1 MRKMVLFSAAVL
13 AAGVATAANPTKV
26 TEARMSTEG
35 LRAERM
41 NQQVFSKTAVTLR
54 MNDKSNVVASK
65 QLKDGSSIDLVRGN
79 DGHLYKVLNRS
90 LRASDKIAQ
99 SKSRINAPAVMKA
112 DENATLFEGFESYE
126 GQTSRGWVP
135 EGWSQ
140 ESKTNPPHVAPEGK
154 GTCLVW
160 EATKGDGFTPAYS
173 GTYVERVQVSMA
185 DFTADPITFAEQQDE
200 WLITKAIT
208 PKTGDY
214 LTFQLCYSPCFT
226 LLNESTMD
234 FSSVN
239 NILEVLVT
247 TDDGK
252 TWEKVWDVL
261 DDARSYTVDELWDDG
276 SSFVRPYHPMLV
288 NISKY
293 VGKNIK
299 IAFRYYG
306 INGESMMLD
315 DVKVG
320 EATPTAAATAPNAVF
335 PIGLSLDGYNL
346 NDASGNVLNLALA
359 PYKTSLE
366 WTNVSPAYESCTWT
380 YPDEEGNETTSSSKN
395 LEAPEY
401 GFGQYDAPSLVTKIG
416 SKTSDAAKLYDAV
429 QYGGSV
435 MLRNGDNYLSFDAAM
450 YDLNRLVSK
459 KAKFSLTRD
468 GVFGMGATSDA
479 TWNQL
484 LKTEGMKVTGMGMFI
499 PQPAAPYTLSSA
511 NAVVYYTAG
520 KLTDKSQLKAT
531 VYKVE
536 DDGSFTAMA
545 EGYCSPSE
553 FYKADEESNT
563 KAIFYFEREIDG
575 LPTQAELFVDYPIVI
590 QFSADLAEGEE
601 FDFVNAFDSAPN
613 EVENNVYVFFND
625 AEGTRKMINTTA
637 LSFEDGSAAAG
648 LYASFDATYSWLR
661 SDEDAFEAKPAGES
675 KTFDLDSYYN
685 LVSSKGEN
693 LATATGEGLGD
704 WYTVSFANGSGTE
717 PAKMTVTVNALPE
730 GTDVRSSYFDVEVF
744 GMKKRFYVAQHSEAG
759 VSDLAVSA
767 TKAFVNG
774 GNIVVSS
781 PKATRV
787 AVYNVAGQ
795 KVAEQAFAGKATI
808 KASDFAKGIYVLKF
822 NDNTVLKLTKQ
833 GI

>member
-1 MRKMVLFSAAVL
+1 MRKIVLFSAAVL
-13 AAGVATAANPTKV
+13 ATGVAMAANPTKV
-26 TEARMSTEG
+26 TETRMSSAG

-41 NQQVFSKTAVTLR
+41 NQQFFNKTAVTLR
-54 MNDKSNVVASK
+54 ANDKSNVVASK
-65 QLKDGSSIDLVRGN
+65 QLKDGSSINLVKGN

-90 LRASDKIAQ
+90 LRASDKITP

-135 EGWSQ
+135 EGWSH

-160 EATKGDGFTPAYS
+160 EATKGDGFTSAYS

-226 LLNESTMD
+226 LLNESAMD

-276 SSFVRPYHPMLV
+276 SSFVRPYRPMLV

-346 NDASGNVLNLALA
+346 SDGSGNVLNLALA

-401 GFGQYDAPSLVTKIG
+401 GFGQYGAPSLVTKIG
-416 SKTSDAAKLYDAV
+416 SKTSDAVKLYDAV

-435 MLRNGDNYLSFDAAM
+435 MINHGDSYLSFDAAM

-459 KAKFSLTRD
+459 KAKFSLAGD

-553 FYKADEESNT
+553 IYKADDKSYP
-563 KAIFYFEREIDG
+563 KAVFYFEREIDG

-685 LVSSKGEN
+685 LVNSKGEN

-717 PAKMTVTVNALPE
+717 PAKMTVAVSALPE

-795 KVAEQAFAGKATI
+795 KVAEQAFAGKTTI

-822 NDNTVLKLTKQ
+822 NDNTVLKLTK
-833 GI
+833 

>member
-1 MRKMVLFSAAVL
+1 
-13 AAGVATAANPTKV
+13 
-26 TEARMSTEG
+26 
-35 LRAERM
+35 
-41 NQQVFSKTAVTLR
+41 
-54 MNDKSNVVASK
+54 
-65 QLKDGSSIDLVRGN
+65 
-79 DGHLYKVLNRS
+79 
-90 LRASDKIAQ
+90 
-99 SKSRINAPAVMKA
+99 
-112 DENATLFEGFESYE
+112 
-126 GQTSRGWVP
+126 
-135 EGWSQ
+135 
-140 ESKTNPPHVAPEGK
+140 
-154 GTCLVW
+154 
-160 EATKGDGFTPAYS
+160 
-173 GTYVERVQVSMA
+173 
-185 DFTADPITFAEQQDE
+185 
-200 WLITKAIT
+200 
-208 PKTGDY
+208 
-214 LTFQLCYSPCFT
+214 
-226 LLNESTMD
+226 
-234 FSSVN
+234 
-239 NILEVLVT
+239 
-247 TDDGK
+247 
-252 TWEKVWDVL
+252 
-261 DDARSYTVDELWDDG
+261 
-276 SSFVRPYHPMLV
+276 MLV

-335 PIGLSLDGYNL
+335 PIGFSLEGYNL
-346 NDASGNVLNLALA
+346 SDGSGNVLNLALA

-401 GFGQYDAPSLVTKIG
+401 GFGQYGAPSLVTKIG
-416 SKTSDAAKLYDAV
+416 SKTSDAVKLYDAV

-435 MLRNGDNYLSFDAAM
+435 MINHGDSYLSFDAAM

-459 KAKFSLTRD
+459 KAKFSLAGD

-553 FYKADEESNT
+553 FYKADEDSNT

-601 FDFVNAFDSAPN
+601 FDFVNAFDSAPD

-685 LVSSKGEN
+685 LVNSKGED

-717 PAKMTVTVNALPE
+717 PAKMTVAVSALPE
-730 GTDVRSSYFDVEVF
+730 GIDVRSSYFDVEVF

-822 NDNTVLKLTKQ
+822 NDNTVLKLTK
-833 GI
+833 

>member
-1 MRKMVLFSAAVL
+1 MVLFSAAVL

-41 NQQVFSKTAVTLR
+41 NQQVFSKTTVTLR

-90 LRASDKIAQ
+90 LRASDKIAP
-99 SKSRINAPAVMKA
+99 SKSCINAPAVMKA

-126 GQTSRGWVP
+126 GLTSRGWVP

-140 ESKTNPPHVAPEGK
+140 VSKTNPPHVAPEGE

-160 EATKGDGFTPAYS
+160 EATQGDGFTSAYS

-214 LTFQLCYSPCFT
+214 LTFQLYYSPCFT

-261 DDARSYTVDELWDDG
+261 DDARSYTEDELWDDG
-276 SSFVRPYHPMLV
+276 RSFVRPYHPMLV

-320 EATPTAAATAPNAVF
+320 EATPTAAVTAPNAVF
-335 PIGLSLDGYNL
+335 PIGLSLEGYNL
-346 NDASGNVLNLALA
+346 SDGSGNVLNLALA

-401 GFGQYDAPSLVTKIG
+401 GFAQYDAPSLVTKIG

-435 MLRNGDNYLSFDAAM
+435 MIRNGDSYLSFDAAM

-459 KAKFSLTRD
+459 KAKFSLARD

-553 FYKADEESNT
+553 IYKADDKSYP
-563 KAIFYFEREIDG
+563 KAVFYFEREIDG

-590 QFSADLAEGEE
+590 QFSANLAEGEE
-601 FDFVNAFDSAPN
+601 FDFVNAFDSAPK

-625 AEGTRKMINTTA
+625 ASGTRKMIDTTA

-685 LVSSKGEN
+685 LVNSKGEN

-704 WYTVSFANGSGTE
+704 WYTVSFANGSDTE

-744 GMKKRFYVAQHSEAG
+744 GMMKRFYVAQHSEAG

-822 NDNTVLKLTKQ
+822 NDNTVLKLTK
-833 GI
+833 

>member
-1 MRKMVLFSAAVL
+1 M
-13 AAGVATAANPTKV
+13 
-26 TEARMSTEG
+26 
-35 LRAERM
+35 
-41 NQQVFSKTAVTLR
+41 
-54 MNDKSNVVASK
+54 
-65 QLKDGSSIDLVRGN
+65 
-79 DGHLYKVLNRS
+79 
-90 LRASDKIAQ
+90 
-99 SKSRINAPAVMKA
+99 
-112 DENATLFEGFESYE
+112 
-126 GQTSRGWVP
+126 
-135 EGWSQ
+135 
-140 ESKTNPPHVAPEGK
+140 
-154 GTCLVW
+154 
-160 EATKGDGFTPAYS
+160 
-173 GTYVERVQVSMA
+173 
-185 DFTADPITFAEQQDE
+185 
-200 WLITKAIT
+200 
-208 PKTGDY
+208 
-214 LTFQLCYSPCFT
+214 
-226 LLNESTMD
+226 
-234 FSSVN
+234 
-239 NILEVLVT
+239 
-247 TDDGK
+247 
-252 TWEKVWDVL
+252 L
-261 DDARSYTVDELWDDG
+261 DDARSYTEDELWDDG
-276 SSFVRPYHPMLV
+276 MSFVRPYHPMLV

-335 PIGLSLDGYNL
+335 PIGFSLEGYNL
-346 NDASGNVLNLALA
+346 SDGSGNVLNLALA

-401 GFGQYDAPSLVTKIG
+401 GFGQYGAPSLVTKIG
-416 SKTSDAAKLYDAV
+416 SKTSDAVKLYDAV

-435 MLRNGDNYLSFDAAM
+435 MINHGDSYLSFDAAM

-459 KAKFSLTRD
+459 KAKFSLAGD

-553 FYKADEESNT
+553 FYKADEDSNT

-601 FDFVNAFDSAPN
+601 FDFVNAFDSAPD

-685 LVSSKGEN
+685 LVNSKGED

-717 PAKMTVTVNALPE
+717 PAKMTVAVSALPE
-730 GTDVRSSYFDVEVF
+730 GIDVRSSYFDVEVF

-822 NDNTVLKLTKQ
+822 NDNTVLKLTK
-833 GI
+833 

>member
-13 AAGVATAANPTKV
+13 ATGVAMATNPTKV
-26 TEARMSTEG
+26 TETRMSSAG

-41 NQQVFSKTAVTLR
+41 NQQFFNKTAVTLR
-54 MNDKSNVVASK
+54 ANDKSNVVASK
-65 QLKDGSSIDLVRGN
+65 QLKDGSSINLVKGN

-90 LRASDKIAQ
+90 LRASDKITP

-135 EGWSQ
+135 ESWSQ

-160 EATKGDGFTPAYS
+160 EATKGDGFTSAYS
-173 GTYVERVQVSMA
+173 GTYVERVQVSIA

-214 LTFQLCYSPCFT
+214 LTFQLCYSPFFT
-226 LLNESTMD
+226 LFNESTMD

-261 DDARSYTVDELWDDG
+261 DDARSYTEDELWDDG

-346 NDASGNVLNLALA
+346 NDGSGNVLNLALA

-401 GFGQYDAPSLVTKIG
+401 GFGQYGAPSLVTKIG
-416 SKTSDAAKLYDAV
+416 SETSDAAKLYDAV

-435 MLRNGDNYLSFDAAM
+435 MLRNGDNYMSFDAAM

-459 KAKFSLTRD
+459 KAKFSLAGD

-479 TWNQL
+479 TWNRL
-484 LKTEGMKVTGMGMFI
+484 LETEDLKVTGMGMFI

-511 NAVVYYTAG
+511 NVAVYYTDG

-545 EGYCSPSE
+545 EGYCTPSE
-553 FYKADEESNT
+553 IYKADDKSWP
-563 KAIFYFEREIDG
+563 KAVFYFEREIDG

-601 FDFVNAFDSAPN
+601 FDFVNAFDSAPD

-637 LSFEDGSAAAG
+637 LSSKDGSAAAG

-717 PAKMTVTVNALPE
+717 PAKMTVAVSALPE

-822 NDNTVLKLTKQ
+822 NDNTVLKLTK
-833 GI
+833 

>member
-41 NQQVFSKTAVTLR
+41 NQQVFSKTAVALR

-126 GQTSRGWVP
+126 GLTSRGWVP

-160 EATKGDGFTPAYS
+160 EATKGDGFTSAYS

-226 LLNESTMD
+226 LLDETTMK
-234 FSSVN
+234 FTAVN

-276 SSFVRPYHPMLV
+276 RSFVRPYHPMLV

-320 EATPTAAATAPNAVF
+320 EATPTAAVTAPNAVF
-335 PIGLSLDGYNL
+335 PIGLSLEGYNL
-346 NDASGNVLNLALA
+346 SDGSGNVLNLALA

-401 GFGQYDAPSLVTKIG
+401 GFAQYDAPSLVTKIG

-435 MLRNGDNYLSFDAAM
+435 MIRNGDSYLSFDAAM

-459 KAKFSLTRD
+459 KAKFSLARD

-553 FYKADEESNT
+553 IYKADDKSYP
-563 KAIFYFEREIDG
+563 KAVFYFEREIDG

-601 FDFVNAFDSAPN
+601 FDFVNAFDSAPK

-625 AEGTRKMINTTA
+625 ASGTRKMINTTA

-704 WYTVSFANGSGTE
+704 WYTVSFANGSDTE

-744 GMKKRFYVAQHSEAG
+744 GMMKRFYVAQHSEAG

-822 NDNTVLKLTKQ
+822 NDNTVLKLTK
-833 GI
+833 

>member
-13 AAGVATAANPTKV
+13 ATGVAMAANPTKV
-26 TEARMSTEG
+26 TETRMSSAG

-41 NQQVFSKTAVTLR
+41 NQQFFNKTAVTLR
-54 MNDKSNVVASK
+54 ANDKSNVVASK
-65 QLKDGSSIDLVRGN
+65 QLKDGSSIDLVKGN

-90 LRASDKIAQ
+90 LRASDKITP

-112 DENATLFEGFESYE
+112 DEEATLFEGFESYK

-160 EATKGDGFTPAYS
+160 EATKGDGFTYAYS

-261 DDARSYTVDELWDDG
+261 DDARSYTEDELWDDG
-276 SSFVRPYHPMLV
+276 MNFVRPYHPMLV

-320 EATPTAAATAPNAVF
+320 EATPTAAVTAPNAVF
-335 PIGLSLDGYNL
+335 PIGLSLEGYNL
-346 NDASGNVLNLALA
+346 SDGSGNVLNLALA

-380 YPDEEGNETTSSSKN
+380 YPDDEGNETTSSSKN

-401 GFGQYDAPSLVTKIG
+401 SFAQYVAPSLVTKIG
-416 SKTSDAAKLYDAV
+416 SKTSDAVKLYDVV
-429 QYGGSV
+429 QYGGYV
-435 MLRNGDNYLSFDAAM
+435 MIKDGDNSLPFDAAM
-450 YDLNRLVSK
+450 YDLNRFVSK
-459 KAKFSLTRD
+459 KATFASARD

-511 NAVVYYTAG
+511 NAAVYYTDG

-553 FYKADEESNT
+553 FYQADEDSNP

-601 FDFVNAFDSAPN
+601 FDFVNAFDSAPD

-637 LSFEDGSAAAG
+637 LSFTDGSAAAG

-717 PAKMTVTVNALPE
+717 PAKMTVAVSALPE

-781 PKATRV
+781 PKATSV

-795 KVAEQAFAGKATI
+795 KVAEQVFAGKATI

-822 NDNTVLKLTKQ
+822 NDNTVLKLTK
-833 GI
+833 

>member
-13 AAGVATAANPTKV
+13 ATGVAMAANPTKV
-26 TEARMSTEG
+26 TETRMSSAG

-41 NQQVFSKTAVTLR
+41 NQQVFSKTAVALR

-90 LRASDKIAQ
+90 LRASDKIAP
-99 SKSRINAPAVMKA
+99 SKSCINAPAVMKA

-126 GQTSRGWVP
+126 GLTSRGWVP

-140 ESKTNPPHVAPEGK
+140 VSKTNPPHVAPEGE

-160 EATKGDGFTPAYS
+160 EATQGDGFTSAYS

-214 LTFQLCYSPCFT
+214 LTFQLYYSPCFT

-261 DDARSYTVDELWDDG
+261 DDARSYTEDELWDDG
-276 SSFVRPYHPMLV
+276 RSFVRPYHPMLV

-320 EATPTAAATAPNAVF
+320 EATPTAAVTAPNAVF
-335 PIGLSLDGYNL
+335 PIGLSLEGYNL
-346 NDASGNVLNLALA
+346 SDGSGNVLNLALA

-401 GFGQYDAPSLVTKIG
+401 GFAQYDAPSLVTKIG

-435 MLRNGDNYLSFDAAM
+435 MIRNGDSYLSFDAAM

-459 KAKFSLTRD
+459 KAKFSLARD

-553 FYKADEESNT
+553 IYKADDKSYP
-563 KAIFYFEREIDG
+563 KAVFYFEREIDG

-590 QFSADLAEGEE
+590 QFSANLAEGEE
-601 FDFVNAFDSAPN
+601 FDFVNAFDSAPK

-625 AEGTRKMINTTA
+625 ASGTRKMIDTTA

-685 LVSSKGEN
+685 LVNSKGEN

-704 WYTVSFANGSGTE
+704 WYTVSFANGSDTE

-744 GMKKRFYVAQHSEAG
+744 GMMKRFYVAQHSEAG

-822 NDNTVLKLTKQ
+822 NDNTVLKLTK
-833 GI
+833 

>member
-13 AAGVATAANPTKV
+13 AAGVAMAANPTKV
-26 TEARMSTEG
+26 TETRMSSAG

-41 NQQVFSKTAVTLR
+41 NQQVFSKTAVALR

-126 GQTSRGWVP
+126 GLTSRGWVP

-160 EATKGDGFTPAYS
+160 EATKGDGFTSAYS

-226 LLNESTMD
+226 LLDETTMK
-234 FSSVN
+234 FTAVN

-276 SSFVRPYHPMLV
+276 RSFVRPYHPMLV

-320 EATPTAAATAPNAVF
+320 EATPTAAVTAPNAVF
-335 PIGLSLDGYNL
+335 PIGLSLEGYNL
-346 NDASGNVLNLALA
+346 SDGSGNVLNLALA

-401 GFGQYDAPSLVTKIG
+401 GFAQYDAPSLVTKIG

-435 MLRNGDNYLSFDAAM
+435 MIRNGDSYLSFDAAM

-459 KAKFSLTRD
+459 KAKFSLARD

-553 FYKADEESNT
+553 IYKADDKSYP
-563 KAIFYFEREIDG
+563 KAVFYFEREIDG

-590 QFSADLAEGEE
+590 QFSANLAEGEE
-601 FDFVNAFDSAPN
+601 FDFVNAFDSAPK

-625 AEGTRKMINTTA
+625 ASGTRKMINTTA

-685 LVSSKGEN
+685 LVNSKGEN

-704 WYTVSFANGSGTE
+704 WYTVSFANGSDTE

-822 NDNTVLKLTKQ
+822 NDNTVLKLTK
-833 GI
+833 

>member
-13 AAGVATAANPTKV
+13 ATGVAMAANPMKV
-26 TEARMSTEG
+26 TETRMSSAG

-41 NQQVFSKTAVTLR
+41 NQQFFNKTAVTLR
-54 MNDKSNVVASK
+54 ANDKSNVVASK
-65 QLKDGSSIDLVRGN
+65 QLKDGSSINLVKGN

-90 LRASDKIAQ
+90 LRASDKITP

-160 EATKGDGFTPAYS
+160 EATKGDGFTSAYS
-173 GTYVERVQVSMA
+173 GTYVERVQVSIA

-214 LTFQLCYSPCFT
+214 LTFQLCYSPFFT
-226 LLNESTMD
+226 LFNESTMD

-401 GFGQYDAPSLVTKIG
+401 GFGQYGAPSLVTKIG
-416 SKTSDAAKLYDAV
+416 SKTSDATKLYDAV

-435 MLRNGDNYLSFDAAM
+435 MIKNGNSYLSFDAAM

-459 KAKFSLTRD
+459 KAKFSLASA

-553 FYKADEESNT
+553 IYKADDKSYP
-563 KAIFYFEREIDG
+563 KAVFYFEREIDG

-625 AEGTRKMINTTA
+625 AEGTRKMINTTD

-704 WYTVSFANGSGTE
+704 WYTVSFANGSDTE
-717 PAKMTVTVNALPE
+717 PAKMTVAVSALPE

-744 GMKKRFYVAQHSEAG
+744 GMMKRFYVAQHSEAG

-822 NDNTVLKLTKQ
+822 NDNTVLKLTK
-833 GI
+833 

>member
-13 AAGVATAANPTKV
+13 ATGVAMAANPTKV

-99 SKSRINAPAVMKA
+99 SKSCINAPAVMKA

-126 GQTSRGWVP
+126 GLTSRGWVP

-140 ESKTNPPHVAPEGK
+140 VSKTNPPHVAPEGE

-160 EATKGDGFTPAYS
+160 EATQGDGFTSAYS

-214 LTFQLCYSPCFT
+214 LTFQLYYSPCFT

-261 DDARSYTVDELWDDG
+261 DDARSYTEDELWDDG
-276 SSFVRPYHPMLV
+276 RSFVRPYHPMLV

-320 EATPTAAATAPNAVF
+320 EATPTAAVTAPNAVF
-335 PIGLSLDGYNL
+335 PIGLSLEGYNL
-346 NDASGNVLNLALA
+346 SDGSGNVLNLALA

-401 GFGQYDAPSLVTKIG
+401 GFAQYDAPSLVTKIG

-435 MLRNGDNYLSFDAAM
+435 MIRNGDSYLSFDAAM
-450 YDLNRLVSK
+450 YDLNRIVSK
-459 KAKFSLTRD
+459 KAKFSLARD

-553 FYKADEESNT
+553 IYKADDKSYP
-563 KAIFYFEREIDG
+563 KAVFYFEREIDG

-590 QFSADLAEGEE
+590 QFSANLAEGEE
-601 FDFVNAFDSAPN
+601 FDFVNAFDSAPK

-625 AEGTRKMINTTA
+625 ASGTRKMIDTTA

-685 LVSSKGEN
+685 LVNSKGEN

-704 WYTVSFANGSGTE
+704 WYTVSFANGSDTE

-744 GMKKRFYVAQHSEAG
+744 GMMKRFYVAQHSEAG
-759 VSDLAVSA
+759 VSDLSVSA

-822 NDNTVLKLTKQ
+822 NDNTVLKLTK
-833 GI
+833 

>member
-1 MRKMVLFSAAVL
+1 M
-13 AAGVATAANPTKV
+13 
-26 TEARMSTEG
+26 
-35 LRAERM
+35 
-41 NQQVFSKTAVTLR
+41 
-54 MNDKSNVVASK
+54 
-65 QLKDGSSIDLVRGN
+65 SIDLVRGN

-90 LRASDKIAQ
+90 LRASDKIAP
-99 SKSRINAPAVMKA
+99 SKSCINAPAVMKA

-126 GQTSRGWVP
+126 GLTSRGWVP

-140 ESKTNPPHVAPEGK
+140 VSKTNPPHVAPEGE

-160 EATKGDGFTPAYS
+160 EATQGDGFTSAYS

-214 LTFQLCYSPCFT
+214 LTFQLYYSPCFT

-261 DDARSYTVDELWDDG
+261 DDARSYTEDELWDDG
-276 SSFVRPYHPMLV
+276 RSFVRPYHPMLV

-320 EATPTAAATAPNAVF
+320 EATPTAAVTAPNAVF
-335 PIGLSLDGYNL
+335 PIGLSLEGYNL
-346 NDASGNVLNLALA
+346 SDGSGNVLNLALA

-401 GFGQYDAPSLVTKIG
+401 GFAQYDAPSLVTKIG

-435 MLRNGDNYLSFDAAM
+435 MIRNGDSYLSFDAAM

-459 KAKFSLTRD
+459 KAKFSLARD

-553 FYKADEESNT
+553 IYKADDKSYP
-563 KAIFYFEREIDG
+563 KAVFYFEREIDG

-590 QFSADLAEGEE
+590 QFSANLAEGEE
-601 FDFVNAFDSAPN
+601 FDFVNAFDSAPK

-625 AEGTRKMINTTA
+625 ASGTRKMIDTTA

-685 LVSSKGEN
+685 LVNSKGEN

-704 WYTVSFANGSGTE
+704 WYTVSFANGSDTE

-744 GMKKRFYVAQHSEAG
+744 GMMKRFYVAQHSEAG

-822 NDNTVLKLTKQ
+822 NDNTVLKLTK
-833 GI
+833 

>member
-1 MRKMVLFSAAVL
+1 MVLFSAAVL
-13 AAGVATAANPTKV
+13 ATGVAMAANPTKV
-26 TEARMSTEG
+26 TETRMSSAG

-41 NQQVFSKTAVTLR
+41 NQQFFNKTAVTLR
-54 MNDKSNVVASK
+54 ANDKSNVVASK
-65 QLKDGSSIDLVRGN
+65 QLKDGSSINLVKGN

-140 ESKTNPPHVAPEGK
+140 ESKTNPPHVAPEGE

-160 EATKGDGFTPAYS
+160 EATQGDGFTSAYS

-239 NILEVLVT
+239 NILEILVT

-261 DDARSYTVDELWDDG
+261 DDARSYTEDELWDDG
-276 SSFVRPYHPMLV
+276 MSFVRPYHPMLV

-346 NDASGNVLNLALA
+346 SDGSGNVLNLALA

-366 WTNVSPAYESCTWT
+366 WTNVSPAFESCTWT
-380 YPDEEGNETTSSSKN
+380 FPDEEGNETTSSSKN

-416 SKTSDAAKLYDAV
+416 SKTS
-429 QYGGSV
+429 
-435 MLRNGDNYLSFDAAM
+435 
-450 YDLNRLVSK
+450 
-459 KAKFSLTRD
+459 
-468 GVFGMGATSDA
+468 
-479 TWNQL
+479 
-484 LKTEGMKVTGMGMFI
+484 
-499 PQPAAPYTLSSA
+499 
-511 NAVVYYTAG
+511 
-520 KLTDKSQLKAT
+520 
-531 VYKVE
+531 
-536 DDGSFTAMA
+536 
-545 EGYCSPSE
+545 
-553 FYKADEESNT
+553 
-563 KAIFYFEREIDG
+563 
-575 LPTQAELFVDYPIVI
+575 
-590 QFSADLAEGEE
+590 
-601 FDFVNAFDSAPN
+601 
-613 EVENNVYVFFND
+613 
-625 AEGTRKMINTTA
+625 
-637 LSFEDGSAAAG
+637 
-648 LYASFDATYSWLR
+648 
-661 SDEDAFEAKPAGES
+661 
-675 KTFDLDSYYN
+675 
-685 LVSSKGEN
+685 
-693 LATATGEGLGD
+693 
-704 WYTVSFANGSGTE
+704 
-717 PAKMTVTVNALPE
+717 
-730 GTDVRSSYFDVEVF
+730 
-744 GMKKRFYVAQHSEAG
+744 
-759 VSDLAVSA
+759 
-767 TKAFVNG
+767 
-774 GNIVVSS
+774 
-781 PKATRV
+781 
-787 AVYNVAGQ
+787 
-795 KVAEQAFAGKATI
+795 
-808 KASDFAKGIYVLKF
+808 
-822 NDNTVLKLTKQ
+822 
-833 GI
+833 

>member
-126 GQTSRGWVP
+126 GLTSRGWVP

-160 EATKGDGFTPAYS
+160 EATKGDGFTSAYS

-226 LLNESTMD
+226 LLDETTMK
-234 FSSVN
+234 FTAVN

-276 SSFVRPYHPMLV
+276 RSFVRPYHPMLV

-320 EATPTAAATAPNAVF
+320 EATPTAAVTAPNAVF
-335 PIGLSLDGYNL
+335 PIGLSLEGYNL
-346 NDASGNVLNLALA
+346 SDGSGNVLNLALA

-401 GFGQYDAPSLVTKIG
+401 GFAQYDAPSLVTKIG

-435 MLRNGDNYLSFDAAM
+435 MIRNGDSYLSFDAAM

-459 KAKFSLTRD
+459 KAKFSLARD

-553 FYKADEESNT
+553 IYKADDKSYP
-563 KAIFYFEREIDG
+563 KAVFYFEREIDG

-590 QFSADLAEGEE
+590 QFSANLAEGEE
-601 FDFVNAFDSAPN
+601 FDFVNAFDSAPK

-625 AEGTRKMINTTA
+625 ASGTRKMIDTTA

-685 LVSSKGEN
+685 LVNSKGEN

-704 WYTVSFANGSGTE
+704 WYTVSFANGLDTE

-744 GMKKRFYVAQHSEAG
+744 GMMKRFYVAQHSEAG

-781 PKATRV
+781 PKATSV
-787 AVYNVAGQ
+787 VVYNVAGQ

-822 NDNTVLKLTKQ
+822 NDNTVLKLTK
-833 GI
+833 

>member
-1 MRKMVLFSAAVL
+1 M
-13 AAGVATAANPTKV
+13 
-26 TEARMSTEG
+26 
-35 LRAERM
+35 
-41 NQQVFSKTAVTLR
+41 
-54 MNDKSNVVASK
+54 
-65 QLKDGSSIDLVRGN
+65 
-79 DGHLYKVLNRS
+79 
-90 LRASDKIAQ
+90 
-99 SKSRINAPAVMKA
+99 
-112 DENATLFEGFESYE
+112 
-126 GQTSRGWVP
+126 
-135 EGWSQ
+135 
-140 ESKTNPPHVAPEGK
+140 
-154 GTCLVW
+154 
-160 EATKGDGFTPAYS
+160 
-173 GTYVERVQVSMA
+173 
-185 DFTADPITFAEQQDE
+185 
-200 WLITKAIT
+200 
-208 PKTGDY
+208 
-214 LTFQLCYSPCFT
+214 
-226 LLNESTMD
+226 
-234 FSSVN
+234 
-239 NILEVLVT
+239 LVT

-335 PIGLSLDGYNL
+335 PIGFSLEGYNL
-346 NDASGNVLNLALA
+346 SDGSGNVLNLALA

-401 GFGQYDAPSLVTKIG
+401 GFGQYGAPSLVTKIG

-435 MLRNGDNYLSFDAAM
+435 MINHGDSYLSFDAAM

-459 KAKFSLTRD
+459 KAKFLLTRD

-553 FYKADEESNT
+553 FYKADEDSNT

-601 FDFVNAFDSAPN
+601 FDFVNAFDSAPD

-685 LVSSKGEN
+685 LVNSKGEN

-822 NDNTVLKLTKQ
+822 NDNTVLKLTK
-833 GI
+833 

>member
-13 AAGVATAANPTKV
+13 ATGVAMAANPTKV
-26 TEARMSTEG
+26 TETRMSSAG

-41 NQQVFSKTAVTLR
+41 NQQFFNKTAVTLR
-54 MNDKSNVVASK
+54 ANDKSNVVASK
-65 QLKDGSSIDLVRGN
+65 QLKDGSSINLVKGN

-90 LRASDKIAQ
+90 LRASDKITP

-126 GQTSRGWVP
+126 GLTSRGWVP

-160 EATKGDGFTPAYS
+160 EATKGDGFTSAYS
-173 GTYVERVQVSMA
+173 GTYVERVQVSIA

-214 LTFQLCYSPCFT
+214 LTFQLCYSPFFT
-226 LLNESTMD
+226 LFNESTMD

-239 NILEVLVT
+239 NILEILVT

-416 SKTSDAAKLYDAV
+416 SKTSDATKLYDAV

-435 MLRNGDNYLSFDAAM
+435 MIKNGDNYLSFDAAM

-459 KAKFSLTRD
+459 KAKFSLASA

-553 FYKADEESNT
+553 IYKADDKSYP
-563 KAIFYFEREIDG
+563 KAVFYFEREIDG

-601 FDFVNAFDSAPN
+601 FDFVNAFDSAPK

-625 AEGTRKMINTTA
+625 AEGTRKMINTTD

-675 KTFDLDSYYN
+675 KTFELDSYYN
-685 LVSSKGEN
+685 LVNSKGEN

-704 WYTVSFANGSGTE
+704 WYTVSFANGSDTE

-744 GMKKRFYVAQHSEAG
+744 GMMKRFYVAQHSEAG

-822 NDNTVLKLTKQ
+822 NDNTVLKLTK
-833 GI
+833 

>member
-1 MRKMVLFSAAVL
+1 M
-13 AAGVATAANPTKV
+13 
-26 TEARMSTEG
+26 
-35 LRAERM
+35 
-41 NQQVFSKTAVTLR
+41 
-54 MNDKSNVVASK
+54 
-65 QLKDGSSIDLVRGN
+65 
-79 DGHLYKVLNRS
+79 
-90 LRASDKIAQ
+90 
-99 SKSRINAPAVMKA
+99 
-112 DENATLFEGFESYE
+112 
-126 GQTSRGWVP
+126 
-135 EGWSQ
+135 
-140 ESKTNPPHVAPEGK
+140 
-154 GTCLVW
+154 
-160 EATKGDGFTPAYS
+160 
-173 GTYVERVQVSMA
+173 
-185 DFTADPITFAEQQDE
+185 
-200 WLITKAIT
+200 
-208 PKTGDY
+208 
-214 LTFQLCYSPCFT
+214 
-226 LLNESTMD
+226 
-234 FSSVN
+234 
-239 NILEVLVT
+239 
-247 TDDGK
+247 
-252 TWEKVWDVL
+252 
-261 DDARSYTVDELWDDG
+261 
-276 SSFVRPYHPMLV
+276 SFVRPYHPMLV

-335 PIGLSLDGYNL
+335 PIGFSLEGYNL
-346 NDASGNVLNLALA
+346 SDASGNVLNLALA

-366 WTNVSPAYESCTWT
+366 WTNVSPAFESCTWT

-416 SKTSDAAKLYDAV
+416 SKTSDAVKLYDAV

-435 MLRNGDNYLSFDAAM
+435 MIKNGDNYMSFDAAM
-450 YDLNRLVSK
+450 YDLNRLVSE
-459 KAKFSLTRD
+459 KAKFSLAGD

-511 NAVVYYTAG
+511 NAAVYYTAG

-553 FYKADEESNT
+553 IYKADDKSYP
-563 KAIFYFEREIDG
+563 KAVFYFEREIDG

-601 FDFVNAFDSAPN
+601 FDFVNAFDSAPD

-685 LVSSKGEN
+685 LVNSKGED

-717 PAKMTVTVNALPE
+717 PAKMTVAVSALPE
-730 GTDVRSSYFDVEVF
+730 GIDVRSSYFDVEVF

-822 NDNTVLKLTKQ
+822 NDNTVLKLTK
-833 GI
+833 

>member
-1 MRKMVLFSAAVL
+1 MREMVLFSAAVL
-13 AAGVATAANPTKV
+13 ATGVAMAANPTKV
-26 TEARMSTEG
+26 TETRMSSAG

-41 NQQVFSKTAVTLR
+41 NQQFFNKTAVTLR
-54 MNDKSNVVASK
+54 ANDKSNVVASK
-65 QLKDGSSIDLVRGN
+65 QLKDGSSINLVKGN

-90 LRASDKIAQ
+90 LRASDKITP

-112 DENATLFEGFESYE
+112 DEDATLFEGFESYE
-126 GQTSRGWVP
+126 GQTSRGWVL

-140 ESKTNPPHVAPEGK
+140 ESKTNPPHVAPEGE

-160 EATKGDGFTPAYS
+160 EATKGDGFTSAYS
-173 GTYVERVQVSMA
+173 GTYVERVQVSIA

-214 LTFQLCYSPCFT
+214 LTFQLCYSPFFT
-226 LLNESTMD
+226 LFNESTMD

-346 NDASGNVLNLALA
+346 NDGSGNVLNLALA

-435 MLRNGDNYLSFDAAM
+435 MINHGDSYLSFDAAM

-459 KAKFSLTRD
+459 KAKFSLASD

-553 FYKADEESNT
+553 FYKADEDSDT

-685 LVSSKGEN
+685 LVNSNGEN

-717 PAKMTVTVNALPE
+717 PAKMTVAVSALPE

-744 GMKKRFYVAQHSEAG
+744 GMMKRFYVAQHSEAG

-822 NDNTVLKLTKQ
+822 NDNTVLKLTK
-833 GI
+833 

>member
-1 MRKMVLFSAAVL
+1 M
-13 AAGVATAANPTKV
+13 
-26 TEARMSTEG
+26 
-35 LRAERM
+35 
-41 NQQVFSKTAVTLR
+41 
-54 MNDKSNVVASK
+54 
-65 QLKDGSSIDLVRGN
+65 
-79 DGHLYKVLNRS
+79 
-90 LRASDKIAQ
+90 
-99 SKSRINAPAVMKA
+99 
-112 DENATLFEGFESYE
+112 
-126 GQTSRGWVP
+126 
-135 EGWSQ
+135 
-140 ESKTNPPHVAPEGK
+140 
-154 GTCLVW
+154 W
-160 EATKGDGFTPAYS
+160 EATKGDGFTSAYS
-173 GTYVERVQVSMA
+173 GTYVERVQVSIA

-214 LTFQLCYSPCFT
+214 LTFQLCYSPFFT
-226 LLNESTMD
+226 LFNESTMD

-261 DDARSYTVDELWDDG
+261 DDARSYTEDELWDDG

-366 WTNVSPAYESCTWT
+366 WTNVSPAFESCTWT

-401 GFGQYDAPSLVTKIG
+401 GFGQYGAPSLVTKIG
-416 SKTSDAAKLYDAV
+416 SKTSDATKLYDAV

-435 MLRNGDNYLSFDAAM
+435 MINHGDSYLSFDAAM

-553 FYKADEESNT
+553 FYKADEDSNT

-601 FDFVNAFDSAPN
+601 FDFVNAFDSAPD

-822 NDNTVLKLTKQ
+822 NDNTVLKLTK
-833 GI
+833 

>member
-13 AAGVATAANPTKV
+13 ATGVAMAANPTKV

-41 NQQVFSKTAVTLR
+41 NQQVFSKTAVALR

-126 GQTSRGWVP
+126 GLTSRGWIP

-160 EATKGDGFTPAYS
+160 EATKGDGFTSAYS

-226 LLNESTMD
+226 LLDETTMK
-234 FSSVN
+234 FTAVN

-276 SSFVRPYHPMLV
+276 RSFVRPYHPMLV

-320 EATPTAAATAPNAVF
+320 EATPTAAVTAPNAVF
-335 PIGLSLDGYNL
+335 PIGLSLEGYNL
-346 NDASGNVLNLALA
+346 SDGSGNVLNLALA

-401 GFGQYDAPSLVTKIG
+401 GFAQYDAPSLVTKIG

-435 MLRNGDNYLSFDAAM
+435 MIRNGDSYLSFDAAM

-459 KAKFSLTRD
+459 KAKFSLARD

-553 FYKADEESNT
+553 IYKADDKSYP
-563 KAIFYFEREIDG
+563 KAVFYFEREIDG

-590 QFSADLAEGEE
+590 QFSANLAEGEE

-625 AEGTRKMINTTA
+625 ASGTRKMINTTA

-704 WYTVSFANGSGTE
+704 WYTVSFANGSDTE

-744 GMKKRFYVAQHSEAG
+744 GMMKRFYVAQHSEAG

-822 NDNTVLKLTKQ
+822 NDNTVLKLTK
-833 GI
+833 

>member
-13 AAGVATAANPTKV
+13 ATGVAMAANPTKV
-26 TEARMSTEG
+26 TETRMSSAG

-41 NQQVFSKTAVTLR
+41 NQQFFNKTAVTLR
-54 MNDKSNVVASK
+54 ANDKSNVVASK
-65 QLKDGSSIDLVRGN
+65 QLKDGSSINLVKGN

-90 LRASDKIAQ
+90 LRASDKITP

-135 EGWSQ
+135 EGWSW

-160 EATKGDGFTPAYS
+160 EATKGDGFTSAYS
-173 GTYVERVQVSMA
+173 GTYVERVQVSIA

-214 LTFQLCYSPCFT
+214 LTFQLCYSPFFT
-226 LLNESTMD
+226 LFNESTMD

-261 DDARSYTVDELWDDG
+261 DEARSYTEDELWDDG

-335 PIGLSLDGYNL
+335 PIGFSLEGYNL
-346 NDASGNVLNLALA
+346 SDGSGNVLNLALA

-401 GFGQYDAPSLVTKIG
+401 GFGQYGAPSLVTKIG
-416 SKTSDAAKLYDAV
+416 SKTSDAVKLYDAV

-435 MLRNGDNYLSFDAAM
+435 MINHGDSYLSFDAAM

-459 KAKFSLTRD
+459 KAKFSLAGD

-484 LKTEGMKVTGMGMFI
+484 LETEGMKVTGMGMFI

-601 FDFVNAFDSAPN
+601 FDFVNAFDSAPD

-685 LVSSKGEN
+685 LVNSKGED

-704 WYTVSFANGSGTE
+704 WYTVSFANGSDTE

-822 NDNTVLKLTKQ
+822 NDNTVLKLTK
-833 GI
+833 

>member
-1 MRKMVLFSAAVL
+1 
-13 AAGVATAANPTKV
+13 
-26 TEARMSTEG
+26 
-35 LRAERM
+35 
-41 NQQVFSKTAVTLR
+41 
-54 MNDKSNVVASK
+54 
-65 QLKDGSSIDLVRGN
+65 
-79 DGHLYKVLNRS
+79 
-90 LRASDKIAQ
+90 
-99 SKSRINAPAVMKA
+99 
-112 DENATLFEGFESYE
+112 
-126 GQTSRGWVP
+126 
-135 EGWSQ
+135 
-140 ESKTNPPHVAPEGK
+140 
-154 GTCLVW
+154 
-160 EATKGDGFTPAYS
+160 
-173 GTYVERVQVSMA
+173 MA

-261 DDARSYTVDELWDDG
+261 DDARSYTEDELWDDG
-276 SSFVRPYHPMLV
+276 MSFVRPYHPMLV

-335 PIGLSLDGYNL
+335 PIGLSLEGYNL
-346 NDASGNVLNLALA
+346 NDGSGNVLNLALA

-380 YPDEEGNETTSSSKN
+380 FPDEEGNETTSSSKN

-435 MLRNGDNYLSFDAAM
+435 MIKNGDNYMSFDAAM
-450 YDLNRLVSK
+450 YDLNRLVSE
-459 KAKFSLTRD
+459 KAKFSLAGD

-601 FDFVNAFDSAPN
+601 FDFVNAFDSAPD

-795 KVAEQAFAGKATI
+795 KVAEHAFAGKATI

-822 NDNTVLKLTKQ
+822 NDNTVLKLTK
-833 GI
+833 

>member
-13 AAGVATAANPTKV
+13 ATGVAMAANPTKV
-26 TEARMSTEG
+26 TETRMSSAG

-41 NQQVFSKTAVTLR
+41 NQQVFSKTAVSLR

-65 QLKDGSSIDLVRGN
+65 QLKDGSSINLVKGN

-126 GQTSRGWVP
+126 GLTSRGWVP

-140 ESKTNPPHVAPEGK
+140 VSKTNPPHVAPEGE

-160 EATKGDGFTPAYS
+160 EATKGDGFTSAYS
-173 GTYVERVQVSMA
+173 GTYVERVQVSIA

-214 LTFQLCYSPCFT
+214 LTFQLCYSPFFT
-226 LLNESTMD
+226 LFNESAMD

-276 SSFVRPYHPMLV
+276 SSFVRPYHLMLV

-346 NDASGNVLNLALA
+346 NDGSGNVLNLALA

-416 SKTSDAAKLYDAV
+416 SKTSDATKLYDAV

-435 MLRNGDNYLSFDAAM
+435 MLRNGDNYMSFDAAM

-459 KAKFSLTRD
+459 KAKFSLANG

-484 LKTEGMKVTGMGMFI
+484 LETEGMKVTGMGMFI

-553 FYKADEESNT
+553 IYKADEESYP
-563 KAIFYFEREIDG
+563 KAVFYFEREIDG

-601 FDFVNAFDSAPN
+601 FDFVNAFDSAPK

-625 AEGTRKMINTTA
+625 ASGTRKMINTTA
-637 LSFEDGSAAAG
+637 LSLEDGSAAAG

-661 SDEDAFEAKPAGES
+661 SEEDAFEAKPAGDS

-744 GMKKRFYVAQHSEAG
+744 GMMKRFYVAQHSEAG

-822 NDNTVLKLTKQ
+822 NDNTVLKLTK
-833 GI
+833 

>member
-1 MRKMVLFSAAVL
+1 M
-13 AAGVATAANPTKV
+13 
-26 TEARMSTEG
+26 
-35 LRAERM
+35 
-41 NQQVFSKTAVTLR
+41 
-54 MNDKSNVVASK
+54 
-65 QLKDGSSIDLVRGN
+65 
-79 DGHLYKVLNRS
+79 
-90 LRASDKIAQ
+90 
-99 SKSRINAPAVMKA
+99 
-112 DENATLFEGFESYE
+112 
-126 GQTSRGWVP
+126 
-135 EGWSQ
+135 
-140 ESKTNPPHVAPEGK
+140 
-154 GTCLVW
+154 
-160 EATKGDGFTPAYS
+160 
-173 GTYVERVQVSMA
+173 
-185 DFTADPITFAEQQDE
+185 
-200 WLITKAIT
+200 
-208 PKTGDY
+208 
-214 LTFQLCYSPCFT
+214 
-226 LLNESTMD
+226 
-234 FSSVN
+234 
-239 NILEVLVT
+239 
-247 TDDGK
+247 
-252 TWEKVWDVL
+252 L
-261 DDARSYTVDELWDDG
+261 DDARSYTEDELWDDG
-276 SSFVRPYHPMLV
+276 MSFVRPYHPMLV

-335 PIGLSLDGYNL
+335 PIGLSLEGYNL
-346 NDASGNVLNLALA
+346 SDASGNVLNLALA

-366 WTNVSPAYESCTWT
+366 WANVSPAYESCTWT
-380 YPDEEGNETTSSSKN
+380 FPDEEGNETTSSSKN

-401 GFGQYDAPSLVTKIG
+401 GFEQYDAPSLVTKIG
-416 SKTSDAAKLYDAV
+416 SKTSDATKLYDAV

-435 MLRNGDNYLSFDAAM
+435 MIKNRDNYMSFDAAM
-450 YDLNRLVSK
+450 YDLNRLVSE
-459 KAKFSLTRD
+459 KAKFSLAGD

-601 FDFVNAFDSAPN
+601 FDFVNAFDSAPD

-822 NDNTVLKLTKQ
+822 NDNTVLKLTK
-833 GI
+833 

>member
-13 AAGVATAANPTKV
+13 ATGVAMAANPTKV
-26 TEARMSTEG
+26 TETRMSSAG

-65 QLKDGSSIDLVRGN
+65 QLKDGSSINLVKGN

-126 GQTSRGWVP
+126 GLTSRGWVP

-160 EATKGDGFTPAYS
+160 EATKGDGFTSAYS
-173 GTYVERVQVSMA
+173 GTYVERVQVSIA

-214 LTFQLCYSPCFT
+214 LTFQLCYSPFFT
-226 LLNESTMD
+226 LFNESAMD

-315 DVKVG
+315 DIKVG

-346 NDASGNVLNLALA
+346 SDGSGNVLNLALA

-366 WTNVSPAYESCTWT
+366 WTNVSPAFESCTWT

-401 GFGQYDAPSLVTKIG
+401 GFAQYDAPSLVTKIG

-435 MLRNGDNYLSFDAAM
+435 MIRNGDSYLSFDAAM

-459 KAKFSLTRD
+459 KAKFSLANG

-553 FYKADEESNT
+553 IYKADDKSYP
-563 KAIFYFEREIDG
+563 KAVFYFEREIDG

-601 FDFVNAFDSAPN
+601 FDFVNAFDSAPK

-625 AEGTRKMINTTA
+625 ASGTRKMINTTA
-637 LSFEDGSAAAG
+637 LSLEDGSAAAG

-661 SDEDAFEAKPAGES
+661 SEEDAFEAKPAGDS

-704 WYTVSFANGSGTE
+704 WYTVSFANGSDTE

-744 GMKKRFYVAQHSEAG
+744 GMMKRFYVAQHSEAG

-781 PKATRV
+781 PKATSV
-787 AVYNVAGQ
+787 VVYNVAGQ

-822 NDNTVLKLTKQ
+822 NDNTVLKLTK
-833 GI
+833 

>member
-1 MRKMVLFSAAVL
+1 
-13 AAGVATAANPTKV
+13 
-26 TEARMSTEG
+26 
-35 LRAERM
+35 
-41 NQQVFSKTAVTLR
+41 
-54 MNDKSNVVASK
+54 
-65 QLKDGSSIDLVRGN
+65 
-79 DGHLYKVLNRS
+79 
-90 LRASDKIAQ
+90 
-99 SKSRINAPAVMKA
+99 
-112 DENATLFEGFESYE
+112 
-126 GQTSRGWVP
+126 
-135 EGWSQ
+135 
-140 ESKTNPPHVAPEGK
+140 
-154 GTCLVW
+154 
-160 EATKGDGFTPAYS
+160 
-173 GTYVERVQVSMA
+173 
-185 DFTADPITFAEQQDE
+185 
-200 WLITKAIT
+200 
-208 PKTGDY
+208 
-214 LTFQLCYSPCFT
+214 
-226 LLNESTMD
+226 
-234 FSSVN
+234 
-239 NILEVLVT
+239 
-247 TDDGK
+247 
-252 TWEKVWDVL
+252 
-261 DDARSYTVDELWDDG
+261 
-276 SSFVRPYHPMLV
+276 MLV

-335 PIGLSLDGYNL
+335 PIGFSLEGYNL
-346 NDASGNVLNLALA
+346 SDGSGNVLNLALA

-366 WTNVSPAYESCTWT
+366 WTNVSPAFESCTWT

-401 GFGQYDAPSLVTKIG
+401 GFGQYGAPSLVTKIG
-416 SKTSDAAKLYDAV
+416 SKTSDATKLYDAV

-435 MLRNGDNYLSFDAAM
+435 MINHGDSYLSFDAAM

-553 FYKADEESNT
+553 FYKADEDSNT

-601 FDFVNAFDSAPN
+601 FDFVNAFDSAPD

-685 LVSSKGEN
+685 LVNSKGEN

-744 GMKKRFYVAQHSEAG
+744 GMMKRFYVAQHSEAG

-822 NDNTVLKLTKQ
+822 NDNTVLKLTK
-833 GI
+833 

>member
-41 NQQVFSKTAVTLR
+41 NQQVFSKTTVTLR

-90 LRASDKIAQ
+90 LRASDKIAP
-99 SKSRINAPAVMKA
+99 SKSCINAPAVMKA

-126 GQTSRGWVP
+126 GLTSRGWVP

-140 ESKTNPPHVAPEGK
+140 VSKTNPPHVAPEGE

-160 EATKGDGFTPAYS
+160 EATQGDGFTSAYS

-214 LTFQLCYSPCFT
+214 LTFQLYYSPCFT

-261 DDARSYTVDELWDDG
+261 DDARSYTEDELWDDG
-276 SSFVRPYHPMLV
+276 RSFVRPYHPMLV

-315 DVKVG
+315 DIKVG

-346 NDASGNVLNLALA
+346 SDGSGNVLNLALA

-366 WTNVSPAYESCTWT
+366 WTNVSPAFESCTWT

-401 GFGQYDAPSLVTKIG
+401 GIAQYDAPSLVTKIG

-435 MLRNGDNYLSFDAAM
+435 MIRNGDSYLSFDAAM

-459 KAKFSLTRD
+459 KAKFSLANG

-553 FYKADEESNT
+553 IYKADDKSYP
-563 KAIFYFEREIDG
+563 KAVFYFEREIDG

-601 FDFVNAFDSAPN
+601 FDFVNAFDSAPK

-625 AEGTRKMINTTA
+625 ASGTRKMINTTA

-685 LVSSKGEN
+685 LVNSKGEN

-704 WYTVSFANGSGTE
+704 WYTVSFANGSDTE

-744 GMKKRFYVAQHSEAG
+744 GMMKRFYVAQHSEAG

-822 NDNTVLKLTKQ
+822 NDNTVLKLTK
-833 GI
+833 

>member
-13 AAGVATAANPTKV
+13 ATGVAMAANPTKV
-26 TEARMSTEG
+26 TETRMSSAG

-41 NQQVFSKTAVTLR
+41 NQQFFNKTAVTLR
-54 MNDKSNVVASK
+54 ANDKSNVVASK
-65 QLKDGSSIDLVRGN
+65 QLKDGSSINLVKGN

-90 LRASDKIAQ
+90 LRASDKITP

-126 GQTSRGWVP
+126 GLTSRGWVP

-160 EATKGDGFTPAYS
+160 EATKGDGFTSAYS
-173 GTYVERVQVSMA
+173 GTYVERVQVSIA

-214 LTFQLCYSPCFT
+214 LTFQLCYSPFFT
-226 LLNESTMD
+226 LFNESTMD

-239 NILEVLVT
+239 NILEILVT

-335 PIGLSLDGYNL
+335 PIGFSLEGYNL
-346 NDASGNVLNLALA
+346 SDGSGNVLNLALA

-401 GFGQYDAPSLVTKIG
+401 GFGQYGAPSLVTKIG

-435 MLRNGDNYLSFDAAM
+435 MINHGDSYLSFDAAM

-553 FYKADEESNT
+553 FYKADEDSNT

-601 FDFVNAFDSAPN
+601 FDFVNAFDSAPD

-704 WYTVSFANGSGTE
+704 WYTVSFANGSDTE
-717 PAKMTVTVNALPE
+717 PAKMTVAVSALPE

-744 GMKKRFYVAQHSEAG
+744 GMMKRFYVAQHSEAG

-822 NDNTVLKLTKQ
+822 NDNTVLKLTK
-833 GI
+833 

>member
-1 MRKMVLFSAAVL
+1 MKGRLLEDGFRK
-13 AAGVATAANPTKV
+13 AGRRSRKPT
-26 TEARMSTEG
+26 RH
-35 LRAERM
+35 
-41 NQQVFSKTAVTLR
+41 TLLQ
-54 MNDKSNVVASK
+54 KAKAHAS
-65 QLKDGSSIDLVRGN
+65 
-79 DGHLYKVLNRS
+79 
-90 LRASDKIAQ
+90 
-99 SKSRINAPAVMKA
+99 
-112 DENATLFEGFESYE
+112 
-126 GQTSRGWVP
+126 
-135 EGWSQ
+135 
-140 ESKTNPPHVAPEGK
+140 
-154 GTCLVW
+154 C
-160 EATKGDGFTPAYS
+160 ATKGDGFTSAYS
-173 GTYVERVQVSMA
+173 GTYVERVQVSIA

-214 LTFQLCYSPCFT
+214 LTFQLCYSPFFT
-226 LLNESTMD
+226 LFNESTMD

-239 NILEVLVT
+239 NILEILVT

-261 DDARSYTVDELWDDG
+261 DDARSYTEDELWDDG

-335 PIGLSLDGYNL
+335 PIGFSLEGYNL
-346 NDASGNVLNLALA
+346 SDGSGNVLNLALA

-366 WTNVSPAYESCTWT
+366 WTNVSPAFESCTWT

-401 GFGQYDAPSLVTKIG
+401 GFGQYGAPSLVTKIG
-416 SKTSDAAKLYDAV
+416 SKTSDATKLYDAV

-435 MLRNGDNYLSFDAAM
+435 MINHGDSYLSFDAAM

-553 FYKADEESNT
+553 FYKADEDSNT

-601 FDFVNAFDSAPN
+601 FDFVNAFDSAPD

-625 AEGTRKMINTTA
+625 AEGTRKMINTTD

-822 NDNTVLKLTKQ
+822 NDNTVLKLTK
-833 GI
+833 

>member
-13 AAGVATAANPTKV
+13 ATGVAMAANPTKV
-26 TEARMSTEG
+26 TETRMSSAG

-41 NQQVFSKTAVTLR
+41 NQQFFNKTAVTLR
-54 MNDKSNVVASK
+54 ANDKSNVVASK
-65 QLKDGSSIDLVRGN
+65 QLKDGSSINLVKGN

-112 DENATLFEGFESYE
+112 DENATLFEGFESSE

-160 EATKGDGFTPAYS
+160 EATKGDGFTSAYS
-173 GTYVERVQVSMA
+173 GTYVERVQVSIA

-214 LTFQLCYSPCFT
+214 LTFQLCYSPFFT

-261 DDARSYTVDELWDDG
+261 DDARSYTEDELWDDG
-276 SSFVRPYHPMLV
+276 MSFVRPYHPMLV

-346 NDASGNVLNLALA
+346 SDGSGNVLNLALA

-366 WTNVSPAYESCTWT
+366 WTNVSPAFESCTWT

-416 SKTSDAAKLYDAV
+416 SKTSDATKLYDAV

-435 MLRNGDNYLSFDAAM
+435 MIKNGDNYMSFDAAM
-450 YDLNRLVSK
+450 YDLNRLVSE
-459 KAKFSLTRD
+459 KAKFSLAGD

-511 NAVVYYTAG
+511 NAAVYYTAG

-553 FYKADEESNT
+553 IYKADDKSYP
-563 KAIFYFEREIDG
+563 KAVFYFEREIDG

-685 LVSSKGEN
+685 LVNSKGEN

-822 NDNTVLKLTKQ
+822 NDNTVLKLTK
-833 GI
+833 

>member
-1 MRKMVLFSAAVL
+1 
-13 AAGVATAANPTKV
+13 
-26 TEARMSTEG
+26 
-35 LRAERM
+35 
-41 NQQVFSKTAVTLR
+41 
-54 MNDKSNVVASK
+54 
-65 QLKDGSSIDLVRGN
+65 
-79 DGHLYKVLNRS
+79 
-90 LRASDKIAQ
+90 
-99 SKSRINAPAVMKA
+99 
-112 DENATLFEGFESYE
+112 
-126 GQTSRGWVP
+126 
-135 EGWSQ
+135 
-140 ESKTNPPHVAPEGK
+140 
-154 GTCLVW
+154 
-160 EATKGDGFTPAYS
+160 
-173 GTYVERVQVSMA
+173 
-185 DFTADPITFAEQQDE
+185 
-200 WLITKAIT
+200 
-208 PKTGDY
+208 
-214 LTFQLCYSPCFT
+214 
-226 LLNESTMD
+226 MD

-335 PIGLSLDGYNL
+335 PIGFSLEGYNL
-346 NDASGNVLNLALA
+346 SDGSGNVLNLALA

-401 GFGQYDAPSLVTKIG
+401 GFGQYGAPSLVTKIG

-435 MLRNGDNYLSFDAAM
+435 MINHGDSYLSFDAAM

-459 KAKFSLTRD
+459 KAKFSLAGG

-479 TWNQL
+479 KWNQL

-553 FYKADEESNT
+553 IYKADDKSYP
-563 KAIFYFEREIDG
+563 KAVFYFEREIDG

-685 LVSSKGEN
+685 LVNSKGEN

-744 GMKKRFYVAQHSEAG
+744 GMMKRFYVAQHSEAG

-822 NDNTVLKLTKQ
+822 NDNTVLKLTK
-833 GI
+833 

>member
-1 MRKMVLFSAAVL
+1 M
-13 AAGVATAANPTKV
+13 
-26 TEARMSTEG
+26 
-35 LRAERM
+35 
-41 NQQVFSKTAVTLR
+41 
-54 MNDKSNVVASK
+54 
-65 QLKDGSSIDLVRGN
+65 
-79 DGHLYKVLNRS
+79 
-90 LRASDKIAQ
+90 
-99 SKSRINAPAVMKA
+99 
-112 DENATLFEGFESYE
+112 
-126 GQTSRGWVP
+126 
-135 EGWSQ
+135 
-140 ESKTNPPHVAPEGK
+140 
-154 GTCLVW
+154 
-160 EATKGDGFTPAYS
+160 
-173 GTYVERVQVSMA
+173 ERVQVSIA

-214 LTFQLCYSPCFT
+214 LTFQLCYSPFFT
-226 LLNESTMD
+226 LFNESTMD

-416 SKTSDAAKLYDAV
+416 SKTSDATKLYDAV

-435 MLRNGDNYLSFDAAM
+435 MIKNGDNYLSFDAAM

-459 KAKFSLTRD
+459 KAKFSLASA

-553 FYKADEESNT
+553 IYKADDKSYP
-563 KAIFYFEREIDG
+563 KAVFYFEREIDG

-590 QFSADLAEGEE
+590 QFSANLAEGEE
-601 FDFVNAFDSAPN
+601 FDFVNAFDSAPK

-685 LVSSKGEN
+685 LVNSKGEN

-744 GMKKRFYVAQHSEAG
+744 GMMKRFYVAQHSEAG

-822 NDNTVLKLTKQ
+822 NDNTVLKLTK
-833 GI
+833 

>member
-1 MRKMVLFSAAVL
+1 MVLFSAAVL

-126 GQTSRGWVP
+126 GLTSRGWVP

-160 EATKGDGFTPAYS
+160 EATKGDGFTSAYS

-226 LLNESTMD
+226 LFNESAMD

-315 DVKVG
+315 DIKVG

-346 NDASGNVLNLALA
+346 SDGSGNVLNLALA

-366 WTNVSPAYESCTWT
+366 WTNVSPAFESCTWT

-401 GFGQYDAPSLVTKIG
+401 GFAQYDAPSLVTKIG

-435 MLRNGDNYLSFDAAM
+435 MIRNGDSYLSFDAAM

-459 KAKFSLTRD
+459 KAKFSLANG

-553 FYKADEESNT
+553 IYKADDKSYP
-563 KAIFYFEREIDG
+563 KAVFYFEREIDG

-601 FDFVNAFDSAPN
+601 FDFVNAFDSAPK

-625 AEGTRKMINTTA
+625 ASGTRKMINTTA

-685 LVSSKGEN
+685 LVNSKGEN

-744 GMKKRFYVAQHSEAG
+744 GMMKRFYVAQHSEAG

-795 KVAEQAFAGKATI
+795 KVAEQAFAGKGTI

-822 NDNTVLKLTKQ
+822 NDNTVLKLTK
-833 GI
+833 

>member
-13 AAGVATAANPTKV
+13 ATGVAMAANPTKV
-26 TEARMSTEG
+26 TETRMSSAG

-41 NQQVFSKTAVTLR
+41 NQQVFSKTAVALR

-126 GQTSRGWVP
+126 GLTSRGWIP

-160 EATKGDGFTPAYS
+160 EATKGDGFTSAYS

-214 LTFQLCYSPCFT
+214 LTFQLYYSPCFT
-226 LLNESTMD
+226 LLDETTMK
-234 FSSVN
+234 FTAVN

-276 SSFVRPYHPMLV
+276 RSFVRPYRPMLV

-320 EATPTAAATAPNAVF
+320 EATPTAAVTAPNAVF
-335 PIGLSLDGYNL
+335 PIGLSLEGYNL
-346 NDASGNVLNLALA
+346 SDGSGNVLNLALA

-401 GFGQYDAPSLVTKIG
+401 GFAQYDAPSLVTKIG

-435 MLRNGDNYLSFDAAM
+435 MIRNGDSYLSFDAAM

-459 KAKFSLTRD
+459 KAKFSLARD

-553 FYKADEESNT
+553 IYKADDKSYP
-563 KAIFYFEREIDG
+563 KAVFYFEREIDG

-601 FDFVNAFDSAPN
+601 FDFVNAFDSAPK

-625 AEGTRKMINTTA
+625 ASGTRKMINTTA

-661 SDEDAFEAKPAGES
+661 SEEDAFEAKPAGDS

-704 WYTVSFANGSGTE
+704 WYTVSFANGSDTE

-744 GMKKRFYVAQHSEAG
+744 GMMKRFYVAQHSEAG

-822 NDNTVLKLTKQ
+822 NDNTVLKLTK
-833 GI
+833 

>member
-1 MRKMVLFSAAVL
+1 MVLFSAAVL

-126 GQTSRGWVP
+126 GLTSRGWIP

-160 EATKGDGFTPAYS
+160 EATKGDGFTSAYS

-226 LLNESTMD
+226 LLDETTMK
-234 FSSVN
+234 FTAVN

-261 DDARSYTVDELWDDG
+261 DDARSYTEDELWDDG
-276 SSFVRPYHPMLV
+276 RSFVRPYHPMLV

-335 PIGLSLDGYNL
+335 PIGLSLEGYNL
-346 NDASGNVLNLALA
+346 SDGSGNVLNLALA

-401 GFGQYDAPSLVTKIG
+401 GFAQYDAPSLVTKIG

-435 MLRNGDNYLSFDAAM
+435 MIRNGDSYLSFDAAM
-450 YDLNRLVSK
+450 YDLNRIVSK
-459 KAKFSLTRD
+459 KAKFSLASD

-553 FYKADEESNT
+553 IYKADDKSYP
-563 KAIFYFEREIDG
+563 KAVFYFEREIDG

-590 QFSADLAEGEE
+590 QFSANLAEGEE
-601 FDFVNAFDSAPN
+601 FDFVNAFDSAPK

-625 AEGTRKMINTTA
+625 ASGTRKMIDTTA

-685 LVSSKGEN
+685 LVNSKGEN

-704 WYTVSFANGSGTE
+704 WYTVSFANGSDTE

-744 GMKKRFYVAQHSEAG
+744 GMMKRFYVAQHSEAG

-795 KVAEQAFAGKATI
+795 KVAEQAFAGKGTI

-822 NDNTVLKLTKQ
+822 NDNTVLKLTK
-833 GI
+833 

>member
-1 MRKMVLFSAAVL
+1 
-13 AAGVATAANPTKV
+13 
-26 TEARMSTEG
+26 
-35 LRAERM
+35 
-41 NQQVFSKTAVTLR
+41 
-54 MNDKSNVVASK
+54 
-65 QLKDGSSIDLVRGN
+65 
-79 DGHLYKVLNRS
+79 
-90 LRASDKIAQ
+90 
-99 SKSRINAPAVMKA
+99 
-112 DENATLFEGFESYE
+112 
-126 GQTSRGWVP
+126 
-135 EGWSQ
+135 
-140 ESKTNPPHVAPEGK
+140 
-154 GTCLVW
+154 
-160 EATKGDGFTPAYS
+160 
-173 GTYVERVQVSMA
+173 
-185 DFTADPITFAEQQDE
+185 
-200 WLITKAIT
+200 
-208 PKTGDY
+208 
-214 LTFQLCYSPCFT
+214 
-226 LLNESTMD
+226 
-234 FSSVN
+234 
-239 NILEVLVT
+239 
-247 TDDGK
+247 
-252 TWEKVWDVL
+252 
-261 DDARSYTVDELWDDG
+261 
-276 SSFVRPYHPMLV
+276 MLV

-335 PIGLSLDGYNL
+335 PIGFSLEGYNL
-346 NDASGNVLNLALA
+346 SDGSGNVLNLALA

-401 GFGQYDAPSLVTKIG
+401 GFGQYGAPSLVTKIG

-435 MLRNGDNYLSFDAAM
+435 MINHGDSYLSFDAAM

-459 KAKFSLTRD
+459 KAKFSLAGA

-553 FYKADEESNT
+553 FYKADEDSNT

-601 FDFVNAFDSAPN
+601 FDFVNAFDSAPD

-685 LVSSKGEN
+685 LVNSKGEN

-822 NDNTVLKLTKQ
+822 NDNTVLKLTK
-833 GI
+833 

>member
-1 MRKMVLFSAAVL
+1 
-13 AAGVATAANPTKV
+13 
-26 TEARMSTEG
+26 
-35 LRAERM
+35 
-41 NQQVFSKTAVTLR
+41 
-54 MNDKSNVVASK
+54 
-65 QLKDGSSIDLVRGN
+65 
-79 DGHLYKVLNRS
+79 
-90 LRASDKIAQ
+90 
-99 SKSRINAPAVMKA
+99 
-112 DENATLFEGFESYE
+112 
-126 GQTSRGWVP
+126 
-135 EGWSQ
+135 
-140 ESKTNPPHVAPEGK
+140 
-154 GTCLVW
+154 
-160 EATKGDGFTPAYS
+160 
-173 GTYVERVQVSMA
+173 
-185 DFTADPITFAEQQDE
+185 
-200 WLITKAIT
+200 
-208 PKTGDY
+208 
-214 LTFQLCYSPCFT
+214 
-226 LLNESTMD
+226 
-234 FSSVN
+234 
-239 NILEVLVT
+239 
-247 TDDGK
+247 
-252 TWEKVWDVL
+252 
-261 DDARSYTVDELWDDG
+261 
-276 SSFVRPYHPMLV
+276 
-288 NISKY
+288 
-293 VGKNIK
+293 
-299 IAFRYYG
+299 
-306 INGESMMLD
+306 MMLD

-320 EATPTAAATAPNAVF
+320 EATPTAAVTAPNAVF
-335 PIGLSLDGYNL
+335 PIGLSLEGYNL
-346 NDASGNVLNLALA
+346 SDGSGNVLNLALA

-401 GFGQYDAPSLVTKIG
+401 GFAQYDAPSLVTKIG

-435 MLRNGDNYLSFDAAM
+435 MIRNGDSYLSFDAAM

-459 KAKFSLTRD
+459 KAKFSLARD

-553 FYKADEESNT
+553 IYKADDKSYP
-563 KAIFYFEREIDG
+563 KAVFYFEREIDG

-590 QFSADLAEGEE
+590 QFSANLAEGEE
-601 FDFVNAFDSAPN
+601 FDFVNAFDSAPK

-625 AEGTRKMINTTA
+625 ASGTRKMIDTTA

-685 LVSSKGEN
+685 LVNSKGEN

-704 WYTVSFANGSGTE
+704 WYTVSFANGSDTE

-795 KVAEQAFAGKATI
+795 KVAEQAFAGKGTI

-822 NDNTVLKLTKQ
+822 NDNTVLKLTK
-833 GI
+833 

>member
-126 GQTSRGWVP
+126 GQISRGWVP

-160 EATKGDGFTPAYS
+160 EATKGDGFTSAYS

-214 LTFQLCYSPCFT
+214 LTFQLCYSPFFT
-226 LLNESTMD
+226 LFNESAMD

-315 DVKVG
+315 DIKVG

-346 NDASGNVLNLALA
+346 SDGSGNVLNLALA

-366 WTNVSPAYESCTWT
+366 WTNVSPAFESCTWT

-401 GFGQYDAPSLVTKIG
+401 GFAQYDAPSLVTKIG

-435 MLRNGDNYLSFDAAM
+435 MIRNGDSYLSFDAAM

-459 KAKFSLTRD
+459 KAKFSLARD

-553 FYKADEESNT
+553 IYKADDKSYP
-563 KAIFYFEREIDG
+563 KAVFYFEREIDG

-590 QFSADLAEGEE
+590 QFSANLAEGEE
-601 FDFVNAFDSAPN
+601 FDFVNAFDSAPK

-625 AEGTRKMINTTA
+625 ASGTRKMINTTA

-795 KVAEQAFAGKATI
+795 KVAEQAFAGKGTI

-822 NDNTVLKLTKQ
+822 NDNTVLKLTK
-833 GI
+833 